1 MTDSQ
6 NSSGNSN
13 SNSNNSGSI
22 RPEKTPLLIG
32 QGITIRGEIVDETQ
46 DPESRMMILG
56 VVEGN
61 ITTKGIIQI
70 SKGAIVKAG
79 SIIEAGEIV
88 VSGRL
93 VGETVTVRTNV
104 LVLQSSGH
112 VEVDCVQMPPGGL
125 ELSRGGVLIARL
137 DMSEHSAN
145 LEKASSPAKLSVL
158 QSSPANTARSSGFES
173 QFASTNDG
181 SSGSDDKLS
190 MKKADASK
198 IG

>member
-6 NSSGNSN
+6 NSNGNGGNSGNSA
-13 SNSNNSGSI
+13 SI

-32 QGITIRGEIVDETQ
+32 QGIIIRGEITDDTQ
-46 DPESRMMILG
+46 DPESRIVILG

-61 ITTKGIIQI
+61 ISTKGIIQI
-70 SKGAIVKAG
+70 AKGAVVKAG
-79 SIIEAGEIV
+79 SVIEAGEIV

-104 LVLQSSGH
+104 LVVQSTGH

-125 ELSRGGVLIARL
+125 ELSRGGVLIALL
-137 DMSEHSAN
+137 DMAENSVAK
-145 LEKASSPAKLSVL
+145 EKAPSSVKLSVL
-158 QSSPANTARSSGFES
+158 QSPPTASSRSGTFES
-173 QFASTNDG
+173 QFSSTNDN
-181 SSGSDDKLS
+181 SSGSDDKLA

-198 IG
+198 VA